1 MDTESGPGTADDLVA
16 AVINLRADGYDVG
29 RPLPG
34 VLLLEGHFKN
44 PERVALHAA
53 GLAADT
59 AVGVWA
65 ISPDNDWT
73 LVAWRRPDLV
83 TITHRGAGPQRWRH
97 RRLPDRWAPDAQQ
110 ILQGGPTVHEISST
124 PKFRATEAARAV
136 LEGLGIDDPV
146 PPGWEPP
153 PPPPVPEPAAV
164 PARKPARPRAVP
176 KPKAPAKPEPVA
188 NICPTCFMAIPATGI
203 CDNCG

>member
-73 LVAWRRPDLV
+73 LVAWNRPDLV

-97 RRLPDRWAPDAQQ
+97 RRLPQRWNPDAQQ

-153 PPPPVPEPAAV
+153 PPPVTVEAPV
-164 PARKPARPRAVP
+164 RKPARPRAAP

-188 NICPTCFMAIPATGI
+188 NICPTCFMAIPATGV